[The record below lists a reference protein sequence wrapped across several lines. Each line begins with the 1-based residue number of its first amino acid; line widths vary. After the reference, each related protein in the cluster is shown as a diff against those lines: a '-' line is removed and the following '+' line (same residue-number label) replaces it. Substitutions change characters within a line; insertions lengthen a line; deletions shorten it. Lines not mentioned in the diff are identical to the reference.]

1 MTDSQSTELTDYEQR
16 RENRLEK
23 FLNYLDPKVTNATLN
38 DEELQYLETMHRVNR
53 WQNKWFTPDEVVKM
67 LMDPKESGGKQ
78 MSYKMAYQLRKDS
91 DTFFG
96 RLADVNKDVLRV
108 RLLEQIDKATQLAL
122 SDTSAS
128 GIEKAEIIAKNA
140 ERKAKI
146 AGLYNNETNIDPDT
160 FMPAREIHF
169 VFQGSNNKVE
179 LISTQ
184 NNQNNNGTETG
195 DSEGSQED
203 N

>member
-1 MTDSQSTELTDYEQR
+1 MQDSQSTELSEYEQR

-23 FLNYLDPKVTNATLN
+23 FLNYIDPKVTNATLN
-38 DEELQYLETMHRVNR
+38 EEELQYLETMHRVNR

-96 RLADVNKDVLRV
+96 RLADINKDVMRV

-122 SDTSAS
+122 SDTNAS
-128 GIEKAEIIAKNA
+128 GVEKAEIIAKNA

-146 AGLYNNETNIDPDT
+146 AGLYNNETNIDPESI
-160 FMPAREIHF
+160 MPAREIHF

-184 NNQNNNGTETG
+184 NNQNNNGAAA
-195 DSEGSQED
+195 GSTED